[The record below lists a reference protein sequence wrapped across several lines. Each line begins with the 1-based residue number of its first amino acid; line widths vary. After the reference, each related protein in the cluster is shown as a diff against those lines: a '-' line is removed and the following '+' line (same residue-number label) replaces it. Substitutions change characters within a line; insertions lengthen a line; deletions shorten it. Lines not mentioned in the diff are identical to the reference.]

1 MWLIGWEGFPDRDD
15 TWEPIEHLAGYEGEI
30 RAFRERKKEED
41 DKKAAEAG
49 ANKKR
54 RKEEEDARLVEDD
67 CFEDTQGGNRRSPV
81 WKYFKI
87 QKCEGKVQ
95 NVRCTLC
102 SIEKKPI
109 AYCGN
114 ITNIRVHLTSCH
126 KDEYCKL
133 IAANTTSETAS
144 TESQSKLDELVP
156 QISSEKRDELH
167 RLITKWLVRCGRP
180 LTLPQHD
187 EEFRDIFRCLT
198 KGQYVPPTYHIV
210 IEQVLKL
217 SVEGKARVVQ
227 QLKELLE
234 EGILPSICGDIWSQ
248 GGISIFGILVYW
260 VDKNFE
266 FQSRLLAAIP
276 VLSVR
281 HTGVELENATKVA
294 CADFGLG
301 QYCGQGVD
309 GVDTVPEFIHATCS
323 DNASNIVCGWESFDG
338 HECSAHTLAL
348 VVLTFLEQPLVRKV
362 AVQMYDVESPTKA
375 ANAVPNPDGSVY
387 RNHQLMLDEWDIVRE
402 SVYILRLMD
411 CKLEDFV
418 VATMLDP
425 RYKSF
430 KFKYA
435 GRWMRGRLT
444 LKQAET
450 WLANAFEADWKP
462 KGPVEEDERPAKKM
476 KSGPTERTSVASFL
490 MCDSDE
496 EDAVEDAAAEECEV
510 EELDE
515 VHRSRACL

>member
-1 MWLIGWEGFPDRDD
+1 DD

-362 AVQMYDVESPTKA
+362 FNKLRGMTCHFNHSVIDSKLLKQCQLRYDLPETKPPQDNDTRSGWGGGYHQALWYFNNQVAVQMYDVESPTKA

-402 SVYILRLMD
+402 SVYILRYAKEAVDL
-411 CKLEDFV
+411 LQSTLN
-418 VATMLDP
+418 ATANLFLPVIGRMVYTVHADTGPLSSTT
-425 RYKSF
+425 K
-430 KFKYA
+430 KF
-435 GRWMRGRLT
+435 L
-444 LKQAET
+444 
-450 WLANAFEADWKP
+450 
-462 KGPVEEDERPAKKM
+462 
-476 KSGPTERTSVASFL
+476 
-490 MCDSDE
+490 
-496 EDAVEDAAAEECEV
+496 
-510 EELDE
+510 
-515 VHRSRACL
+515 